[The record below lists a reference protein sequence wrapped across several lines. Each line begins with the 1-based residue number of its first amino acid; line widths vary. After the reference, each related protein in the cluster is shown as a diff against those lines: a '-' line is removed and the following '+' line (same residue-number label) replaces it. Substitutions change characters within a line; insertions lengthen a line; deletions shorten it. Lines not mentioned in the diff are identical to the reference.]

1 MFVRSRKKNVFKGT
15 LTDGDIR
22 RSIVKNKNFYTNIK
36 SIYNKKSIFVTDN
49 KKINNKTKN
58 FLNKNKNLIIPI
70 LNRKKIPIG
79 CLPDDLDLSF
89 GKLNN
94 LVLIMAG
101 GMGKRLKPYTDIIPK
116 PLIPIKN
123 KPMIINILDKFK
135 NNDFDNF
142 LISIR
147 KKDKILQSFL
157 NQFKN
162 KYELNYFLETNQLG
176 SAGCL
181 KKIKKQ
187 RKPFFVINCDTLVN
201 INPKRILNSH
211 LESKAFLTIVVC
223 LKSYQLPYGEC
234 EVNNKGFLNELNEK
248 PSKKFLVNVGM
259 YVLNPEIQ
267 KFVENSRELGMD
279 KLIQKLLKKRKK
291 ICIFPIK
298 EDEWLDTGNWNNYL
312 EAFHKNKF

>member
-1 MFVRSRKKNVFKGT
+1 
-15 LTDGDIR
+15 
-22 RSIVKNKNFYTNIK
+22 
-36 SIYNKKSIFVTDN
+36 
-49 KKINNKTKN
+49 
-58 FLNKNKNLIIPI
+58 
-70 LNRKKIPIG
+70 
-79 CLPDDLDLSF
+79 
-89 GKLNN
+89 
-94 LVLIMAG
+94 MAG
-101 GMGKRLKPYTDIIPK
+101 GMGKRLKPYTDILPK

-259 YVLNPEIQ
+259 YVLNL
-267 KFVENSRELGMD
+267 KFKN
-279 KLIQKLLKKRKK
+279 LLK
-291 ICIFPIK
+291 ILGSL
-298 EDEWLDTGNWNNYL
+298 EWIN
-312 EAFHKNKF
+312 